1 MVRWRMPGV
10 VKNYGQK
17 KKFAGLI
24 LFGALFFI
32 FILFITSNS
41 GTKNHSNII
50 INDNSECNP
59 DIKKEIVR
67 GNSLAPL
74 VNYGDEVR
82 VDYNYYK
89 CERKVERNDIVI
101 YNFNAQGKRIIKTV
115 KVVPGDT
122 FRVNETNNTLLVNEK
137 PMVNSRNENYTLDK
151 QGKAMIGLYE
161 KSFSGR
167 LNGDV
172 YFLFGENQASID
184 SSAFGPVSGSDI
196 LGKVIQIIPSIN

>member
-1 MVRWRMPGV
+1 MRAAKNV
-10 VKNYGQK
+10 VKV
-17 KKFAGLI
+17 FI
-24 LFGALFFI
+24 VLFVLFFAI
-32 FILFITSNS
+32 TFFQPKFVKLNHKINSSNQNTSNQC
-41 GTKNHSNII
+41 
-50 INDNSECNP
+50 DP
-59 DIKKEIVR
+59 DIRSEIVR

-115 KVVPGDT
+115 KVIPGDT
-122 FRVNETNNTLLVNEK
+122 FRMNETDNTLLVNEK
-137 PMVNSRNENYTLDK
+137 PMVNSRNENYILDK
-151 QGKAMIGLYE
+151 QDKAMIGLYE
-161 KSFSGR
+161 KSFNGR

-196 LGKVIQIIPSIN
+196 LGKVIRIIPSIN